1 MKIESL
7 RHDHWLKIMKLTTL
21 ALLLTTT
28 VLSVGRAGDA
38 SGQSVLDQRVSL
50 RAKDQPLRDVFKTL
64 QQLADVNFM
73 YKSSDVNADKK
84 ITFSAANK
92 ELKEVLTKLL
102 KPIGLEFTAVGKN
115 IVVKP
120 IPKTEPTSTAPKI
133 RVTGMVTTADT
144 GETLPGVSVLL
155 KGTERGTT
163 TDADGAYS
171 IDVDDEAS
179 VLIFS
184 FIGFKATEVI
194 VGAQTKIDVKLEID
208 AVQLQDV
215 VVVGYGTAKKS
226 EVLGAVGSPSLKEA
240 SSRNYNTAAELLQ
253 GTVPG
258 VTVMNNGGDPTGSP
272 DIRIRGV
279 GSLNTEAPL
288 IVLDGV
294 IYWGALSTISPNDIE
309 SISVLKDAASAAI
322 YGARASGGVILI
334 RTKSGKAD
342 KVNVE
347 VNYQLG
353 VQQVAKKLTPLNAA
367 ERADAA
373 NLATDNAGLPRIPAF
388 DAALNPDSRITKTNW
403 MDEIFQTGVI
413 ESLDASVSGGSKSS
427 SYFISGGYRKN
438 EGILLNT
445 QAKRYTARIN
455 SEHEILKG
463 VRLGENM
470 TYMFWDGQTGNT
482 SSAYTGAIM
491 TALYYPANATV
502 YREDGSGKFGGVP
515 DAYSNAYG
523 DLINP
528 VAYLKRLDNHTPT
541 STLLINPYLEVDIIK
556 GLKFRS
562 NFGLTQIRRNNK
574 QFNVKVLET
583 GKIFDFNEL
592 YQTTDNQNVFL
603 TEQTL
608 SYEKAIGEDHHISAL
623 AGFTYERK
631 KSEWSTVKGT
641 GFDNEDP
648 AYRYMSNATT
658 LQTIGAGGPE
668 EKVMS
673 YLGRVNYNYKGK
685 YLLTA
690 VIRRDGTSRLISDL
704 RWKNYPS
711 VSVGWNLAEESFME
725 DVSLVS
731 DLKLRA
737 SWGKIGNLGG
747 LPLYPFA
754 VGLARTRAWIG
765 GDPIINYGY
774 AESGLSNQN
783 LVWETSEQKNIG
795 LDFGLLRG
803 KLSGSLDVFR
813 KTNYDMLFQKSLPG
827 TAGSPDGQWING
839 GDVVNKGFELGLTYR
854 KNEGAVK
861 FDITANFSRVKNE
874 IRSITEDNKF
884 LNAGPAVRTMPQAN
898 INIVGS
904 PWNAFY
910 GYKTAGLFKSDDEAS
925 SYVNGSGVKYQP
937 AAKAGDFK
945 FVDTNGDGTINND
958 DRAILGSPFPDF
970 TYSLN
975 GNISF
980 KGFDLNVFFQ
990 GVHGNSIFNSAR
1002 ALGLNAGYGYNLL
1015 AESKNAWSP
1024 TNPDATI
1031 PRLSMSDPNNNW
1043 TRVSDFFIE
1052 DGSFLRLKNVT
1063 LGYTLP
1069 TRIFNKVQMRI
1080 YVTAQNL
1087 FTITNYSG
1095 MDPEVGITNSGVDV
1109 GMYPLARVYMSGLTL
1124 KF

>member
-1 MKIESL
+1 MKIEFL
-7 RHDHWLKIMKLTTL
+7 RDNYWLKIMKLTSV
-21 ALLLTTT
+21 AFILTTA
-28 VLSVGRAGDA
+28 VLSAVQAGDV
-38 SGQSVLDQRVSL
+38 SGQGVLDKRVTL
-50 RAKDQPLRDVFKTL
+50 RAKDQPLRDVFKQL

-73 YKSSDVNADKK
+73 YKSTDVDAEKK
-84 ITFSAANK
+84 ITFTADNK
-92 ELKEVLTKLL
+92 ELKEVLTRLL
-102 KPIGLEFTAVGKN
+102 KPIGLEYTAVGKN

-120 IPKTEPTSTAPKI
+120 TPKAEPTSTVKI
-133 RVTGMVTTADT
+133 SVTGVVSTSDT
-144 GETLPGVSVLL
+144 GETLPGVNILL
-155 KGTERGTT
+155 KGTGRGTT
-163 TDADGAYS
+163 TDADGAYT
-171 IDVDDEAS
+171 IDVDDESS
-179 VLIFS
+179 VLVFS
-184 FIGFKATEVI
+184 FIGFTTTEVI
-194 VGAQTKIDVKLEID
+194 VGTQTKIDVKLPPD
-208 AVQLQDV
+208 AVELQDI
-215 VVVGYGTAKKS
+215 VVVGYGSVKKS
-226 EVLGAVGSPSLKEA
+226 EVLGAVGSPSLMEA
-240 SSRNYNTAAELLQ
+240 SSRNYNTAGELLQ

-272 DIRIRGV
+272 SIRIRGV
-279 GSLNTEAPL
+279 GSLNDESPL
-288 IVLDGV
+288 IILDGV

-334 RTKSGKAD
+334 TTKSGKSD
-342 KVNVE
+342 KFNIE

-353 VQQVAKKLTPLNAA
+353 VQQVAKKLTALNAA

-373 NLATDNAGLPRIPAF
+373 NIATDNAGQSRIPAF

-403 MDEIFQTGVI
+403 MDEIFQTGAV
-413 ESLDASVSGGSKSS
+413 ESFDVSLGKGNEVSN
-427 SYFISGGYRKN
+427 YFISGGYRKN

-445 QAKRYTARIN
+445 EAKRYTARIN
-455 SEHEILKG
+455 SSHELFKG

-470 TYMFWDGQTGNT
+470 SYMFWDGQTGNT

-515 DAYSNAYG
+515 DLYSNAYG

-528 VAYLKRLDNHTPT
+528 VAYLKRLDSHTPT
-541 STLLINPYLEVDIIK
+541 STLLINPYLEVEIIK

-562 NFGLTQIRRNNK
+562 NYGITHIRRNSK

-592 YQTTDNQNVFL
+592 YQKADNQNVFL
-603 TEQTL
+603 AEQTL
-608 SYEKAIGEDHHISAL
+608 SYERTINEDHNITAL
-623 AGFTYERK
+623 AGYTYERK
-631 KSEWSTVKGT
+631 KSEWSEIKGT

-648 AYRYMSNATT
+648 AYRYMYNATA
-658 LQTIGAGGPE
+658 LQVLGSGGDE
-668 EKVMS
+668 EKIVS
-673 YLGRVNYNYKGK
+673 LLGRINYNYKGR
-685 YLLTA
+685 YLIT
-690 VIRRDGTSRLISDL
+690 VVMREDGTSRLISEN

-711 VSVGWNLAEESFME
+711 VSVGWNIAEESFMQN
-725 DVSLVS
+725 VQAVS

-737 SWGKIGNLGG
+737 SWGRIGNLGS
-747 LPLYPFA
+747 LNPYSFA

-765 GDPIINYGY
+765 GDPVINYGY
-774 AESGLSNQN
+774 AEAGLSNQD

-795 LDFGLLRG
+795 LDFGLLEGR
-803 KLSGSLDVFR
+803 LSGSLDVFR
-813 KTNYDMLFQKSLPG
+813 KTNYDMLFKKSLPG
-827 TAGSPDGQWING
+827 TAGAPDGQWING
-839 GDVVNKGFELGLTYR
+839 GDVVNKGVELGITYKR
-854 KNEGAVK
+854 NEGAVK
-861 FDITANFSRVKNE
+861 FDVMATFSRVKNE

-884 LNAGPAVRTMPQAN
+884 LNAGPTVRTLPQAN
-898 INIVGS
+898 INVVGS

-910 GYKTAGLFKSDDEAS
+910 GYKTAGLFKSDDEAAN
-925 SYVNGSGVKYQP
+925 YVNADGVRYQS

-945 FVDTNGDGTINND
+945 FVDTDNDGDIDNS
-958 DRAILGSPFPDF
+958 DRTILGNPFPDF
-970 TYSLN
+970 TYSFN
-975 GNISF
+975 GNVRF

-990 GVHGNSIFNSAR
+990 GVSGNSIFNSVR
-1002 ALGLNAGYGYNLL
+1002 ALGLNAGLGYNLL

-1063 LGYTLP
+1063 LGYTIPKRLFSSLQL
-1069 TRIFNKVQMRI
+1069 RV

-1109 GMYPLARVYMSGLTL
+1109 GMYPLSRVYMSGLTL

>member
-7 RHDHWLKIMKLTTL
+7 RRDYWLKIMRLTTV
-21 ALLLTTT
+21 AFLLTTT
-28 VLSVGRAGDA
+28 VLSVVRAGNV

-73 YKSSDVNADKK
+73 YKNSDVNAEKK
-84 ITFSAANK
+84 ITLSADNK
-92 ELKEVLTKLL
+92 ELKVVLTKLL
-102 KPIGLEFTAVGKN
+102 TPIGLEFTAVGKN

-120 IPKTEPTSTAPKI
+120 MVKTVTESAVKI
-133 RVTGMVTTADT
+133 KVTGTVTTADT
-144 GETLPGVSVLL
+144 GESLPGVSVLV

-163 TDADGAYS
+163 TDADGAFAL
-171 IDVDDEAS
+171 DVDDEAA

-184 FIGFKATEVI
+184 FIGYKSAEVI
-194 VGAQTKIDVKLEID
+194 VGAQTKIDVKLELD

-272 DIRIRGV
+272 DIKIRGV
-279 GSLNTEAPL
+279 GSLNSEAPL
-288 IVLDGV
+288 IILDGV

-334 RTKSGKAD
+334 TTKSGKGE

-353 VQQVAKKLTPLNAA
+353 VQQVAKKLTALNAA

-388 DAALNPDSRITKTNW
+388 DATLNPDSRITKTDW
-403 MDEIFQTGVI
+403 MDEIFQTGTI
-413 ESLDASVSGGSKSS
+413 ESLDASISGANKAST
-427 SYFISGGYRKN
+427 YFVSGGYRKN

-445 QAKRYTARIN
+445 QAKRYTARVN
-455 SEHEILKG
+455 STHEIFKG
-463 VRLGENM
+463 VRFGENI
-470 TYMFWDGQTGNT
+470 TYMYWDGQTGNT

-541 STLLINPYLEVDIIK
+541 STMVINPYLEVEVIK
-556 GLKFRS
+556 GLKFKS
-562 NFGLTQIRRNNK
+562 NWGLTQIRRNNK

-592 YQTTDNQNVFL
+592 YQTSDNQNVFL
-603 TEQTL
+603 SEQTL
-608 SYEKAIGEDHHISAL
+608 TYDKAITQDHHITAL

-658 LQTIGAGGPE
+658 LQTIGSGGPE

-673 YLGRVNYNYKGK
+673 YLGRLNYNYKGR

-690 VIRRDGTSRLISDL
+690 VVRRDGTSRLISDL
-704 RWKNYPS
+704 RWKTYPS
-711 VSVGWNLAEESFME
+711 LSAGWNISEESFMQN
-725 DVSLVS
+725 VGLVS
-731 DLKLRA
+731 DLKLRV

-774 AESGLSNQN
+774 AESGLSNQS

-813 KTNYDMLFQKSLPG
+813 KTNYNMLFQKSLPG

-854 KNEGAVK
+854 KNEGPLK

-884 LNAGPAVRTMPQAN
+884 QNAGPAVRTMPQAN

-910 GYKTAGLFKSDDEAS
+910 GYQTAGLFKSDDEAAN
-925 SYVNGSGVKYQP
+925 YVNSTGVKYQP

-945 FVDTNGDGTINND
+945 FVDKDGDGDIDND
-958 DRAILGSPFPDF
+958 DRTILGSPFPDF

-975 GNISF
+975 GNVSF

-1063 LGYTLP
+1063 LGYTVKSL
-1069 TRIFNKVQMRI
+1069 IFNRVQMRV